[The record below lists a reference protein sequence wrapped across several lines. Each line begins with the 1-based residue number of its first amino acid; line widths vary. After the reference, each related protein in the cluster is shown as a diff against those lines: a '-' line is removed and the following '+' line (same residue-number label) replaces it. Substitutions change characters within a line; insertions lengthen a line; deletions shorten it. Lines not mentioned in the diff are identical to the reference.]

1 MEYLKDESAKL
12 QKILFTGLD
21 SAGKTSIIFAL
32 KREFSKIANIEP
44 TRGAQRLVFQYLG
57 RNISEWDLGG
67 QIAYRI
73 SYLKSPN
80 KYFDKTEIAIYVID
94 VRDKERIQESLSYLR
109 DVIKQFK
116 TLEIEPPIYVF
127 FHKCDPNLAK
137 EDQDDLDKFLL
148 SLQDKIKNSMEYKK
162 FYFYRTSIY
171 YLSSIITAISEIF
184 LTLYPKANL
193 IQKTIETFASK
204 FKAEGV
210 QIIDDNSLIV
220 GSYYKNEQVQDILNQ
235 TTPYFLSLNDSF
247 LYSEFIYEKTEEKMI
262 IQRFGRFFLFKPFTI
277 KENGPP
283 YYLLAIREDPD
294 IKKDEY
300 LTLVNLLKEIL
311 YK

>member
-12 QKILFTGLD
+12 RKILFTGLD
-21 SAGKTSIIFAL
+21 TAGKTSIIFAL

-44 TRGAQRLVFQYLG
+44 TRSAQRLVFQYLG
-57 RNISEWDLGG
+57 RNIAEWDLGG

-80 KYFDKTEIAIYVID
+80 KYFDNTEIAIYVID
-94 VRDKERIQESLSYLR
+94 VRDKERIKESLSYLS
-109 DVIKQFK
+109 DVIRQFK
-116 TLEIEPPIYVF
+116 ILEIEPPIYVF

-171 YLSSIITAISEIF
+171 NLSSIITAISEIF

-210 QIIDDNSLIV
+210 EIIDDNSLIV
-220 GSYYKNEQVQDILNQ
+220 GSYYKNEKIKEILNQ

-247 LYSEFIYEKTEEKMI
+247 LYSEFIYENTEEKMI
-262 IQRFGRFFLFKPFTI
+262 IQRFGRFFLFKPFII
-277 KENGPP
+277 KKNGPP